1 MSEQD
6 KIHALRQELHDHNY
20 RYYILDNPI
29 ITDFEFDQKLKELQ
43 ALENAHP
50 EVFDPNS
57 PTQRVG
63 GGLTK
68 NFETAA
74 HQFPMY
80 SLDNSYSLEE
90 LKLWIDRIKKRL
102 NEDSLELFAP
112 ELNFNCELKYDGAS
126 ISLKY
131 KAGRLIRALTRG
143 DGIQGD
149 DVTQNIKKIK
159 TVPLVLQG
167 DYPEEFEIRGEIV
180 LPKDA
185 FEALNKKRQEAGES
199 LFMNPRNTASGTLKL
214 QDSSIVASRGLQCI
228 VYAMVSEQAV
238 YNSQYEML
246 NKAKKMG
253 FYVADTAQLCHSVED
268 VASFINHWDTQR
280 STLPF
285 EIDGVVVK
293 VDRIELQERLGF
305 TAKAPR
311 WAMAF
316 KFKAEQV
323 LTTLSSVSYQVGRTG
338 AITPVANLEPV
349 LVAGT
354 TVKRASLHNA
364 DQIEKLDLHL
374 GDTVFLEK
382 GGEIIPKVTGV
393 DRTKRRSD
401 SSPIQ
406 FPECCPECHTPLV
419 RKVGEA
425 QHYCPNEESCPP
437 QITGRIQ
444 HFCSRKAMDIEGIG
458 EETVVLLVQ
467 EGLIKDVAD
476 LYVLS
481 ADQLT
486 GIPRLGDV
494 SIQNLLEGIEKS
506 KSQSFQKVLFG
517 LGIRYVGETVAKKLV
532 KAFGAIERMQ
542 EATIEELEAIDDV
555 GQRIAES
562 VYNYLSTEENK
573 RLIHRLRSAG
583 LHLESTNNKEEQ
595 SSGILEGKKVVVSG
609 VFERFSRNEIKDLI
623 EQHGGENSSSI
634 SAKTDY
640 IIAGAQMGPSK
651 KTKAEQLGV
660 PLLSENEFAE
670 MLGI

>member
-1 MSEQD
+1 MSEHD
-6 KIHALRQELHDHNY
+6 KIRALRKELHDHNY
-20 RYYILDNPI
+20 KYYILDNPI

-68 NFETAA
+68 SFETVA

-80 SLDNSYSLEE
+80 SLDNSYSFEE
-90 LKLWIDRIKKRL
+90 LKMWIERIKKRL
-102 NEDSLELFAP
+102 NEDALELFAP

-131 KAGRLIRALTRG
+131 KGGRLIRALTRG

-167 DYPEEFEIRGEIV
+167 EYPDEFEIRGEIV

-185 FEALNKKRQEAGES
+185 FEALNRKRQEAGEP

-214 QDSSIVASRGLQCI
+214 QDSSTVAARGLQCI
-228 VYAMVSEQAV
+228 VYAMVSEQMV
-238 YNSQYEML
+238 YTSQYEML
-246 NKAKKMG
+246 SRAKKMG
-253 FYVADTAQLCHSVED
+253 FYVADTAQLCRSVED
-268 VASFINHWDTQR
+268 VESYINYWDTHR
-280 STLPF
+280 SSLPF

-293 VDRIELQERLGF
+293 VDAIELQEQLGF

-311 WAMAF
+311 WAMAY

-323 LTTLSSVSYQVGRTG
+323 LTILESVSYQVGRTG
-338 AITPVANLEPV
+338 AITPVANLQPV

-354 TVKRASLHNA
+354 TVKRASLYNA

-393 DRTKRRSD
+393 ERSKRKSD
-401 SSPIQ
+401 SKPIE
-406 FPECCPECHTPLV
+406 FPNCCPECQTPLV
-419 RKVGEA
+419 RKEGEA

-444 HFCSRKAMDIEGIG
+444 HFCSRKAMDVEGIG

-476 LYVLS
+476 LYTLA
-481 ADQLT
+481 ADQLA
-486 GIPRLGDV
+486 GIPRLGDL

-506 KSQSFQKVLFG
+506 KTQPFQKVLFG

-532 KAFGAIERMQ
+532 KAFETIERIQ

-562 VYNYLSTEENK
+562 VFSYLRVEDNK
-573 RLIHRLRSAG
+573 HLIHRLKLAG
-583 LHLESTNNKEEQ
+583 LHFESTSNNNEQ
-595 SSGILEGKKVVVSG
+595 DGALAGKKIVVSG

-634 SAKTDY
+634 SSKTDY
-640 IIAGAQMGPSK
+640 IIAGDQMGPSK
-651 KTKAEQLGV
+651 KSKAEQLGI
-660 PLLSENEFAE
+660 PLLSENEFIE

>member
-1 MSEQD
+1 MSEHD
-6 KIHALRQELHDHNY
+6 KIRALRKELHDHNY
-20 RYYILDNPI
+20 KYYILDNPI

-68 NFETAA
+68 SFETVA

-80 SLDNSYSLEE
+80 SLDNSYSFEE
-90 LKLWIDRIKKRL
+90 LKMWIERIKKRL
-102 NEDSLELFAP
+102 NEDALELFAP

-131 KAGRLIRALTRG
+131 KGGRLIRALTRG

-167 DYPEEFEIRGEIV
+167 EYPDEFEIRGEIV

-185 FEALNKKRQEAGES
+185 FEALNRKRQEAGEP

-214 QDSSIVASRGLQCI
+214 QDSSTVAARGLQCI
-228 VYAMVSEQAV
+228 VYAMVSEQMV
-238 YNSQYEML
+238 YTSQYEML
-246 NKAKKMG
+246 SRAKKMG
-253 FYVADTAQLCHSVED
+253 FYVADTAQLCRSVEE
-268 VASFINHWDTQR
+268 VESYINYWDTHR
-280 STLPF
+280 SSLPF

-293 VDRIELQERLGF
+293 VDAIELQEQLGF

-311 WAMAF
+311 WAMAY

-323 LTTLSSVSYQVGRTG
+323 LTILESVSYQVGRTG
-338 AITPVANLEPV
+338 AITPVANLQPV

-393 DRTKRRSD
+393 ERSKRKSD
-401 SSPIQ
+401 SKPIE
-406 FPECCPECHTPLV
+406 FPNYCPECQTPLV
-419 RKVGEA
+419 RKEGEA

-444 HFCSRKAMDIEGIG
+444 HFCSRKAMDVEGIG

-476 LYVLS
+476 LYTLA
-481 ADQLT
+481 ADQLA
-486 GIPRLGDV
+486 GIPRLGDL

-506 KSQSFQKVLFG
+506 KTQPFQKVLFG

-532 KAFGAIERMQ
+532 KAFETIERLQ
-542 EATIEELEAIDDV
+542 EATMEELEAIDDV

-562 VYNYLSTEENK
+562 VFSYLRVEDNK
-573 RLIHRLRSAG
+573 HLIHRLKLAG
-583 LHLESTNNKEEQ
+583 LHFESTSNNNEQ
-595 SSGILEGKKVVVSG
+595 DGALAGKKIVVSG

-634 SAKTDY
+634 SSKTDY
-640 IIAGAQMGPSK
+640 IIAGDQMGPSK
-651 KTKAEQLGV
+651 KSKAEQLGI
-660 PLLSENEFAE
+660 PLLSENEFIE

>member
-1 MSEQD
+1 MSEHD
-6 KIHALRQELHDHNY
+6 KIRALRKELHDHNY
-20 RYYILDNPI
+20 KYYILDNPI

-68 NFETAA
+68 SFETVA

-80 SLDNSYSLEE
+80 SLDNSYSFEE
-90 LKLWIDRIKKRL
+90 LKMWIERIKKRL
-102 NEDSLELFAP
+102 NEDALELFAP

-131 KAGRLIRALTRG
+131 KGGRLIRALTRG

-167 DYPEEFEIRGEIV
+167 EYPDEFEIRGEIV

-185 FEALNKKRQEAGES
+185 FEALNRKRQEAGEP

-214 QDSSIVASRGLQCI
+214 QDSSAVAARGLQCI
-228 VYAMVSEQAV
+228 VYAMVSEQMV
-238 YNSQYEML
+238 YTSQYEML
-246 NKAKKMG
+246 SRAKKMG
-253 FYVADTAQLCHSVED
+253 FYVADTAQLCRSVEE
-268 VASFINHWDTQR
+268 VESYINYWDTHR
-280 STLPF
+280 SSLPF

-293 VDRIELQERLGF
+293 VDAIELQEQLGF

-311 WAMAF
+311 WAMAY

-323 LTTLSSVSYQVGRTG
+323 LTILESVSYQVGRTG
-338 AITPVANLEPV
+338 AITPVANLQPV

-393 DRTKRRSD
+393 ERSKRKSD
-401 SSPIQ
+401 SKPIE
-406 FPECCPECHTPLV
+406 FPNYCPECQTPLV
-419 RKVGEA
+419 RKEGEA

-444 HFCSRKAMDIEGIG
+444 HFCSRKAMDVEGIG

-476 LYVLS
+476 LYTLA
-481 ADQLT
+481 ADQLA
-486 GIPRLGDV
+486 GIPRLGDL

-506 KSQSFQKVLFG
+506 KTQPFQKVLFG

-532 KAFGAIERMQ
+532 KAFETIERLQ
-542 EATIEELEAIDDV
+542 EATMEELEAIDDV

-562 VYNYLSTEENK
+562 VFSYLRVEDNK
-573 RLIHRLRSAG
+573 HLIHRLKLAG
-583 LHLESTNNKEEQ
+583 LHFESTSNNNEQ
-595 SSGILEGKKVVVSG
+595 DGALAGKKIVVSG

-634 SAKTDY
+634 SSKTDY
-640 IIAGAQMGPSK
+640 IIAGDQMGPSK
-651 KTKAEQLGV
+651 KSKAEQLGI
-660 PLLSENEFAE
+660 PLLSENEFIE
-670 MLGI
+670 LLGI

>member
-1 MSEQD
+1 MSEHD
-6 KIHALRQELHDHNY
+6 KIRALRKELHDHNY
-20 RYYILDNPI
+20 KYYILDNPI

-68 NFETAA
+68 SFETVA

-80 SLDNSYSLEE
+80 SLDNSYSFEE
-90 LKLWIDRIKKRL
+90 LKMWIERIKKRL
-102 NEDSLELFAP
+102 NEDALELFAP

-131 KAGRLIRALTRG
+131 KGGRLIRALTRG

-167 DYPEEFEIRGEIV
+167 EYPDEFEIRGEIV

-185 FEALNKKRQEAGES
+185 FEALNRKRQEAGEP

-214 QDSSIVASRGLQCI
+214 QDSSTVAARGLQCI
-228 VYAMVSEQAV
+228 VYAMVSEQMV
-238 YNSQYEML
+238 YTSQYEML
-246 NKAKKMG
+246 SRAKKMG
-253 FYVADTAQLCHSVED
+253 FYVADTAQLCRSVED
-268 VASFINHWDTQR
+268 VESYINYWDTHR
-280 STLPF
+280 SSLPF

-293 VDRIELQERLGF
+293 VDAIELQEQLGF

-311 WAMAF
+311 WAMAY

-323 LTTLSSVSYQVGRTG
+323 LTILESVSYQVGRTG
-338 AITPVANLEPV
+338 AITPVANLQPV

-354 TVKRASLHNA
+354 TVKRASLYNA

-393 DRTKRRSD
+393 ERSKRKSD
-401 SSPIQ
+401 SKPIE
-406 FPECCPECHTPLV
+406 FPNCCPECQTPLV
-419 RKVGEA
+419 RKEGEA

-444 HFCSRKAMDIEGIG
+444 HFCSRKAMDVEGIG

-476 LYVLS
+476 LYTLA
-481 ADQLT
+481 ADQLA
-486 GIPRLGDV
+486 GIPRLGDL

-506 KSQSFQKVLFG
+506 KTQPFQKVLFG

-532 KAFGAIERMQ
+532 KAFETIERIQ
-542 EATIEELEAIDDV
+542 EATMEELEAIDDV

-562 VYNYLSTEENK
+562 VFSYLRVEDNK
-573 RLIHRLRSAG
+573 HLIHRLKLAG
-583 LHLESTNNKEEQ
+583 LHFESTSNNNEQ
-595 SSGILEGKKVVVSG
+595 DGALAGKKIVVSG

-634 SAKTDY
+634 SSKTDY
-640 IIAGAQMGPSK
+640 IIAGDQMGPSK
-651 KTKAEQLGV
+651 KSKAEQLGI
-660 PLLSENEFAE
+660 PLLSENEFIE

>member
-1 MSEQD
+1 MSEHD
-6 KIHALRQELHDHNY
+6 KIRALRKELHDHNY
-20 RYYILDNPI
+20 KYYILDNPI

-68 NFETAA
+68 SFETVA

-80 SLDNSYSLEE
+80 SLDNSYSFEE
-90 LKLWIDRIKKRL
+90 LKMWIERIKKRL
-102 NEDSLELFAP
+102 NEDALELFAP

-131 KAGRLIRALTRG
+131 KGGRLIRALTRG

-167 DYPEEFEIRGEIV
+167 EYPDEFEIRGEIV

-185 FEALNKKRQEAGES
+185 FEALNRKRQEAGEP

-214 QDSSIVASRGLQCI
+214 QDSSTVAARGLQCI
-228 VYAMVSEQAV
+228 VYAMVSEQMV
-238 YNSQYEML
+238 YTSQYEML
-246 NKAKKMG
+246 SRAKKMG
-253 FYVADTAQLCHSVED
+253 FYVADTAQLCRSVEE
-268 VASFINHWDTQR
+268 VESYINYWDTHR
-280 STLPF
+280 SSLPF

-293 VDRIELQERLGF
+293 VDAIELQEQLGF

-311 WAMAF
+311 WAMAY

-323 LTTLSSVSYQVGRTG
+323 LTILESVSYQVGRTG
-338 AITPVANLEPV
+338 AITPVANLQPV

-393 DRTKRRSD
+393 ERSKRKSD
-401 SSPIQ
+401 SKPIE
-406 FPECCPECHTPLV
+406 FPNYCPECQTPLV
-419 RKVGEA
+419 RKEGEA

-444 HFCSRKAMDIEGIG
+444 HFCSRKAMDVEGIG

-476 LYVLS
+476 LYTLA
-481 ADQLT
+481 ADQLA
-486 GIPRLGDV
+486 GIPRLGDL

-506 KSQSFQKVLFG
+506 KTQPFQKVLFG

-532 KAFGAIERMQ
+532 KAFETIERLQ
-542 EATIEELEAIDDV
+542 EATMEELEAIDDV

-562 VYNYLSTEENK
+562 VFSYLRVEDNK
-573 RLIHRLRSAG
+573 HLIHRLKLAG
-583 LHLESTNNKEEQ
+583 LHFESTSNNNEQ
-595 SSGILEGKKVVVSG
+595 DGTLAGKKIVVSG

-634 SAKTDY
+634 SSKTDY
-640 IIAGAQMGPSK
+640 IIAGDQMGPSK
-651 KTKAEQLGV
+651 KSKAEQLGI
-660 PLLSENEFAE
+660 PLLSENEFIE

>member
-1 MSEQD
+1 MSEHD

-29 ITDFEFDQKLKELQ
+29 ITDFEFDQKLKKLQ

-50 EVFDPNS
+50 ELFDPNS

-68 NFETAA
+68 NFETVA

-80 SLDNSYSLEE
+80 SLDNSYSFEE
-90 LKLWIDRIKKRL
+90 LKMWIERIKKRL
-102 NEDSLELFAP
+102 NEDALELFAP

-143 DGIQGD
+143 DGVQGD

-167 DYPEEFEIRGEIV
+167 EYPDEFEIRGEII

-185 FEALNKKRQEAGES
+185 FDALNRKRQEAGEP

-214 QDSSIVASRGLQCI
+214 QDSSIVAERGLQCI
-228 VYAMVSEQAV
+228 VYAMVSEQTV
-238 YNSQYEML
+238 YTSQYEML
-246 NKAKKMG
+246 SRAKKMG
-253 FYVADTAQLCHSVED
+253 FYVADTAQLCRSVEELE
-268 VASFINHWDTQR
+268 SYINYWDTHR
-280 STLPF
+280 SNLPF

-293 VDRIELQERLGF
+293 VDTIQLQEQLGF

-311 WAMAF
+311 WAMAY

-323 LTTLSSVSYQVGRTG
+323 LTKLLSVSYQVGRTG
-338 AITPVANLEPV
+338 AITPVANLQPV

-382 GGEIIPKVTGV
+382 GGEIIPKVTGI
-393 DRTKRRSD
+393 DRSKRKSD
-401 SSPIQ
+401 SKPIE
-406 FPECCPECHTPLV
+406 FPNFCPECQTPLV
-419 RKVGEA
+419 RKEGEA

-444 HFCSRKAMDIEGIG
+444 HFCSRKAMDVEGIG

-467 EGLIKDVAD
+467 EGLIKNVAD
-476 LYVLS
+476 LYALS

-486 GIPRLGDV
+486 GIPRLGDL

-506 KSQSFQKVLFG
+506 KSQPFQKVLFG

-532 KAFGAIERMQ
+532 KAFETIECIQ

-562 VYNYLSTEENK
+562 VFSYLRVEDNK
-573 RLIHRLRSAG
+573 HLIHRLRLAG
-583 LHLESTNNKEEQ
+583 LHFESTSNNSEQ
-595 SSGILEGKKVVVSG
+595 DGTLAGKKIVVSG
-609 VFERFSRNEIKDLI
+609 VFERFGRNEIKDLI

-634 SAKTDY
+634 SSKTDY
-640 IIAGAQMGPSK
+640 IIAGDQMGPSK
-651 KTKAEQLGV
+651 KAKAEQLGI
-660 PLLSENEFAE
+660 PLLSENEFIE

>member
-1 MSEQD
+1 MSEHD
-6 KIHALRQELHDHNY
+6 KIRALRKELHDHNY
-20 RYYILDNPI
+20 KYYILDNPI

-68 NFETAA
+68 SFETVA

-80 SLDNSYSLEE
+80 SLDNSYSFEE
-90 LKLWIDRIKKRL
+90 LKMWIERIKKRL
-102 NEDSLELFAP
+102 NEDALELFAP

-131 KAGRLIRALTRG
+131 KGGRLIRALTRG

-167 DYPEEFEIRGEIV
+167 EYPDEFEIRGEIV

-185 FEALNKKRQEAGES
+185 FEALNRKRQEAGEP

-214 QDSSIVASRGLQCI
+214 QDSSTVAARGLQCI
-228 VYAMVSEQAV
+228 VYAMVSEQMV
-238 YNSQYEML
+238 YTSQYEML
-246 NKAKKMG
+246 SRAKKMG
-253 FYVADTAQLCHSVED
+253 FYVADTAQLCRSVEE
-268 VASFINHWDTQR
+268 VESYINYWDTHR
-280 STLPF
+280 SSLPF

-293 VDRIELQERLGF
+293 VDAIELQEQLGF

-311 WAMAF
+311 WAMAY

-323 LTTLSSVSYQVGRTG
+323 LTILESVSYQVGRTG
-338 AITPVANLEPV
+338 AITPVANLQPV

-393 DRTKRRSD
+393 ERSKRKSD
-401 SSPIQ
+401 SKPIE
-406 FPECCPECHTPLV
+406 FPNCCPECQTPLV
-419 RKVGEA
+419 RKEGEA

-444 HFCSRKAMDIEGIG
+444 HFCSRKAMDVEGIG

-476 LYVLS
+476 LYTLA
-481 ADQLT
+481 ADQLA
-486 GIPRLGDV
+486 GIPRLGDL

-506 KSQSFQKVLFG
+506 KTQPFQKVLFG

-532 KAFGAIERMQ
+532 KAFETIERLQ
-542 EATIEELEAIDDV
+542 EATMEELEAIDDV

-562 VYNYLSTEENK
+562 VFSYLRVEDNK
-573 RLIHRLRSAG
+573 HLIHRLKLAG
-583 LHLESTNNKEEQ
+583 LHFESTSNNNEQ
-595 SSGILEGKKVVVSG
+595 DGALAGKKIVVSG

-634 SAKTDY
+634 SSKTDY
-640 IIAGAQMGPSK
+640 IIAGDQMGPSK
-651 KTKAEQLGV
+651 KSKAEQLGI
-660 PLLSENEFAE
+660 PLLSENEFIE

>member
-1 MSEQD
+1 MSEHD
-6 KIHALRQELHDHNY
+6 KIRALRKELHDHNY
-20 RYYILDNPI
+20 KYYILDNPI

-68 NFETAA
+68 SFETVA

-80 SLDNSYSLEE
+80 SLDNSYSFEE
-90 LKLWIDRIKKRL
+90 LKMWIERIKKRL
-102 NEDSLELFAP
+102 NEDALELFAP

-131 KAGRLIRALTRG
+131 KGGRLIRALTRG

-167 DYPEEFEIRGEIV
+167 EYPDEFEIRGEIV

-185 FEALNKKRQEAGES
+185 FEALNRKRQEAGEP

-214 QDSSIVASRGLQCI
+214 QDSSTVAARGLQCI
-228 VYAMVSEQAV
+228 VYAMVSEQMV
-238 YNSQYEML
+238 YTSQYEML
-246 NKAKKMG
+246 SRAKKMG
-253 FYVADTAQLCHSVED
+253 FYVANTAQLCRSVEE
-268 VASFINHWDTQR
+268 VESYINYWDTHR
-280 STLPF
+280 SSLPF

-293 VDRIELQERLGF
+293 VDAIELQEQLGF

-311 WAMAF
+311 WAMAY

-323 LTTLSSVSYQVGRTG
+323 LTILESVSYQVGRTG
-338 AITPVANLEPV
+338 AITPVANLQPV

-393 DRTKRRSD
+393 ERSKRKSD
-401 SSPIQ
+401 SKPIE
-406 FPECCPECHTPLV
+406 FPNYCPECQTPLV
-419 RKVGEA
+419 RKEGEA

-444 HFCSRKAMDIEGIG
+444 HFCSRKAMDVEGIG

-476 LYVLS
+476 LYTLA
-481 ADQLT
+481 ADQLA
-486 GIPRLGDV
+486 GIPRLGDL

-506 KSQSFQKVLFG
+506 KTQPFQKVLFG

-532 KAFGAIERMQ
+532 KAFETIERLQ
-542 EATIEELEAIDDV
+542 EATMEELEAIDDV

-562 VYNYLSTEENK
+562 VFSYLRVEDNK
-573 RLIHRLRSAG
+573 HLIHRLKLAG
-583 LHLESTNNKEEQ
+583 LHFESTSNNNEQ
-595 SSGILEGKKVVVSG
+595 DGALAGKKIVVSG

-634 SAKTDY
+634 SSKTDY
-640 IIAGAQMGPSK
+640 IIAGDQMGPSK
-651 KTKAEQLGV
+651 KSKAEQLGI
-660 PLLSENEFAE
+660 PLLSENEFIE

>member
-1 MSEQD
+1 MSEHD
-6 KIHALRQELHDHNY
+6 KIRALRKELHDHNY
-20 RYYILDNPI
+20 KYYILDNPI

-68 NFETAA
+68 SFETVA

-80 SLDNSYSLEE
+80 SLDNSYSFEE
-90 LKLWIDRIKKRL
+90 LKMWIERIKKRL
-102 NEDSLELFAP
+102 NEDALELFAP

-131 KAGRLIRALTRG
+131 KGGRLIRALTRG

-167 DYPEEFEIRGEIV
+167 EYPDEFEIRGEIV

-185 FEALNKKRQEAGES
+185 FEALNRKRQEAGEP

-214 QDSSIVASRGLQCI
+214 QDSSTVAARGLQCI
-228 VYAMVSEQAV
+228 VYAMVSEQMV
-238 YNSQYEML
+238 YTSQYEML
-246 NKAKKMG
+246 SRAKKMG
-253 FYVADTAQLCHSVED
+253 FYVADTAQLCRSVEE
-268 VASFINHWDTQR
+268 VESYINYWDTHR
-280 STLPF
+280 SSLPF

-293 VDRIELQERLGF
+293 VDAIELQEQLGF

-311 WAMAF
+311 WAMAY

-323 LTTLSSVSYQVGRTG
+323 LTILESVSYQVGRTG
-338 AITPVANLEPV
+338 AITPVANLQPV

-393 DRTKRRSD
+393 ERSKRKSD
-401 SSPIQ
+401 SKPIE
-406 FPECCPECHTPLV
+406 FPNYCPECQTPLV
-419 RKVGEA
+419 RKEGEA

-444 HFCSRKAMDIEGIG
+444 HFCSRKAMDVEGIG

-476 LYVLS
+476 LYTLA
-481 ADQLT
+481 ADQLA
-486 GIPRLGDV
+486 GIPRLGDL

-506 KSQSFQKVLFG
+506 KTQPFQKVLFG

-532 KAFGAIERMQ
+532 KAFETIERLQ
-542 EATIEELEAIDDV
+542 EATMEELEAIDDV

-562 VYNYLSTEENK
+562 VFSYLRVEDNK
-573 RLIHRLRSAG
+573 HLIHRLKLAG
-583 LHLESTNNKEEQ
+583 LHFESTSNNNEQ
-595 SSGILEGKKVVVSG
+595 DGALAGKKIVVSG

-634 SAKTDY
+634 SSKTDY
-640 IIAGAQMGPSK
+640 IIAGDQMGPSK
-651 KTKAEQLGV
+651 KSKAEQLGI
-660 PLLSENEFAE
+660 PLLSENEFIE
-670 MLGI
+670 LLGI

>member
-1 MSEQD
+1 MSEHD
-6 KIHALRQELHDHNY
+6 KIRALRKELHDHNY
-20 RYYILDNPI
+20 KYYILDNPI

-68 NFETAA
+68 SFETVA

-80 SLDNSYSLEE
+80 SLDNSYSFEE
-90 LKLWIDRIKKRL
+90 LKMWIERIKKRL
-102 NEDSLELFAP
+102 NEDALELFAP
-112 ELNFNCELKYDGAS
+112 QLNFNCELKYDGAS

-131 KAGRLIRALTRG
+131 KGGRLIRALTRG

-167 DYPEEFEIRGEIV
+167 EYPDEFEIRGEIV

-185 FEALNKKRQEAGES
+185 FEALNRKRQEAGEP

-214 QDSSIVASRGLQCI
+214 QDSSTVAARGLQCI
-228 VYAMVSEQAV
+228 VYAMVSEQMV
-238 YNSQYEML
+238 YTSQYEML
-246 NKAKKMG
+246 SRAKKMG
-253 FYVADTAQLCHSVED
+253 FYVADTAQLCRSVED
-268 VASFINHWDTQR
+268 VESYINYWDTHR
-280 STLPF
+280 SSLPF

-293 VDRIELQERLGF
+293 VDAIELQEQLGF

-311 WAMAF
+311 WAMAY

-323 LTTLSSVSYQVGRTG
+323 LTILESVSYQVGRTG
-338 AITPVANLEPV
+338 AITPVANLQPV

-354 TVKRASLHNA
+354 TVKRASLYNA

-393 DRTKRRSD
+393 ERSKRKSD
-401 SSPIQ
+401 SKPIE
-406 FPECCPECHTPLV
+406 FPNCCPECQTPLV
-419 RKVGEA
+419 RKEGEA

-444 HFCSRKAMDIEGIG
+444 HFCSRKAMDVEGIG

-476 LYVLS
+476 LYTLA
-481 ADQLT
+481 ADQLA
-486 GIPRLGDV
+486 GIPRLGDL

-506 KSQSFQKVLFG
+506 KTQPFQKVLFG

-532 KAFGAIERMQ
+532 KAFETIERIQ
-542 EATIEELEAIDDV
+542 EATMEELEAIDDV

-562 VYNYLSTEENK
+562 VFSYLRVEDNK
-573 RLIHRLRSAG
+573 HLIHRLKLAG
-583 LHLESTNNKEEQ
+583 LHFESTSNNNEQ
-595 SSGILEGKKVVVSG
+595 DGALAGKKIVVSG

-634 SAKTDY
+634 SSKTDY
-640 IIAGAQMGPSK
+640 IIAGDQMGPSK
-651 KTKAEQLGV
+651 KSKAEQLGI
-660 PLLSENEFAE
+660 PLLSENEFIE
-670 MLGI
+670 LLGI

>member
-1 MSEQD
+1 MSEHD
-6 KIHALRQELHDHNY
+6 KIRALRKELHDHNY
-20 RYYILDNPI
+20 KYYILDNPI

-68 NFETAA
+68 SFETVA

-80 SLDNSYSLEE
+80 SLDNSYSFEE
-90 LKLWIDRIKKRL
+90 LKMWIERIKKRL
-102 NEDSLELFAP
+102 NEDALELFAP

-131 KAGRLIRALTRG
+131 KGGRLIRALTRG

-167 DYPEEFEIRGEIV
+167 EYPDEFEIRGEIV

-185 FEALNKKRQEAGES
+185 FEALNRKRQEAGEP

-214 QDSSIVASRGLQCI
+214 QDSSTVAARGLQCI
-228 VYAMVSEQAV
+228 VYAMVSEQMV
-238 YNSQYEML
+238 YTSQYEML
-246 NKAKKMG
+246 SRAKKMG
-253 FYVADTAQLCHSVED
+253 FYVADTAQLCRSVEE
-268 VASFINHWDTQR
+268 VESYINYWDTHR
-280 STLPF
+280 SSLPF

-293 VDRIELQERLGF
+293 VDAIELQEQLGF

-311 WAMAF
+311 WAMAY

-323 LTTLSSVSYQVGRTG
+323 LTILESVSYQVGRTG
-338 AITPVANLEPV
+338 AITPVANLQPV

-393 DRTKRRSD
+393 ERSKRKSD
-401 SSPIQ
+401 SKPIE
-406 FPECCPECHTPLV
+406 FPNYCPECQTPLV
-419 RKVGEA
+419 RKEGEA

-444 HFCSRKAMDIEGIG
+444 HFCSRKAMDVEGIG

-476 LYVLS
+476 LYTLA
-481 ADQLT
+481 ADQLA
-486 GIPRLGDV
+486 GIPRLGDL

-506 KSQSFQKVLFG
+506 KTQPFQKVLFG

-532 KAFGAIERMQ
+532 KAFETIERIQ
-542 EATIEELEAIDDV
+542 EATMEELEAIDDV

-562 VYNYLSTEENK
+562 VFSYLRVEDNK
-573 RLIHRLRSAG
+573 HLIHRLKLAG
-583 LHLESTNNKEEQ
+583 LHFESTSNNNEQ
-595 SSGILEGKKVVVSG
+595 DGALAGKKIVVSG

-634 SAKTDY
+634 SSKTDY
-640 IIAGAQMGPSK
+640 IIAGDQMGPSK
-651 KTKAEQLGV
+651 KSKAEQLGI
-660 PLLSENEFAE
+660 PLLSENEFIE
-670 MLGI
+670 LLGI

>member
-1 MSEQD
+1 MSEHD
-6 KIHALRQELHDHNY
+6 KIRALRKELHDHNY
-20 RYYILDNPI
+20 KYYILDNPI

-68 NFETAA
+68 SFETVA

-80 SLDNSYSLEE
+80 SLDNSYSFEE
-90 LKLWIDRIKKRL
+90 LKMWIERIKKRL
-102 NEDSLELFAP
+102 NEDALELFAP

-131 KAGRLIRALTRG
+131 KGGRLIRALTRG

-167 DYPEEFEIRGEIV
+167 EYPDEFEIRGEIV

-185 FEALNKKRQEAGES
+185 FEALNRKRQEAGEP

-214 QDSSIVASRGLQCI
+214 QDSSTVAARGLQCI
-228 VYAMVSEQAV
+228 VYAMVSEQMV
-238 YNSQYEML
+238 YTSQYEML
-246 NKAKKMG
+246 SRAKKMG
-253 FYVADTAQLCHSVED
+253 FYVADTAQLCRSVEE
-268 VASFINHWDTQR
+268 VESYINYWDTHR
-280 STLPF
+280 SSLPF

-293 VDRIELQERLGF
+293 VDAIELQEQLGF

-311 WAMAF
+311 WAMAY

-323 LTTLSSVSYQVGRTG
+323 LTILESVSYQVGRTG
-338 AITPVANLEPV
+338 AITPVANLQPV

-393 DRTKRRSD
+393 ERSKRKSG
-401 SSPIQ
+401 SKPIE
-406 FPECCPECHTPLV
+406 FPKYCPECQTPLV
-419 RKVGEA
+419 RKEGEA

-444 HFCSRKAMDIEGIG
+444 HFCSRKAMDVEGIG

-476 LYVLS
+476 LYTLA
-481 ADQLT
+481 ADQLA
-486 GIPRLGDV
+486 GIPRLGDL

-506 KSQSFQKVLFG
+506 KTQPFQKVLFG

-532 KAFGAIERMQ
+532 KAFETIERIQ
-542 EATIEELEAIDDV
+542 EATMEELEAIDDV

-562 VYNYLSTEENK
+562 VFSYLRVEDNK
-573 RLIHRLRSAG
+573 HLIHRLKLAG
-583 LHLESTNNKEEQ
+583 LHFESTSNNNEQ
-595 SSGILEGKKVVVSG
+595 DGALAGKKIVVSG

-634 SAKTDY
+634 SSKTDY
-640 IIAGAQMGPSK
+640 IIAGDQMGPSK
-651 KTKAEQLGV
+651 KSKAEQLGI
-660 PLLSENEFAE
+660 PLLSENEFIE

>member
-1 MSEQD
+1 MSEHD
-6 KIHALRQELHDHNY
+6 KIRALRKELHDHNY
-20 RYYILDNPI
+20 KYYILDNPI

-68 NFETAA
+68 SFETVA

-80 SLDNSYSLEE
+80 SLDNSYSFEE
-90 LKLWIDRIKKRL
+90 LKMWIERIKKRL
-102 NEDSLELFAP
+102 NEDALELFAP

-131 KAGRLIRALTRG
+131 KGGRLIRALTRG

-167 DYPEEFEIRGEIV
+167 EYPDEFEIRGEIV

-185 FEALNKKRQEAGES
+185 FEALNRKRQEAGEP

-214 QDSSIVASRGLQCI
+214 QDSSTVAARGLQCI
-228 VYAMVSEQAV
+228 VYAMVSEQMV
-238 YNSQYEML
+238 YTSQYEML
-246 NKAKKMG
+246 SRAKKMG
-253 FYVADTAQLCHSVED
+253 FYVADTAQLCGSVEE
-268 VASFINHWDTQR
+268 VESYINYWDTHR
-280 STLPF
+280 SSLPF

-293 VDRIELQERLGF
+293 VDAIELQEQLGF

-311 WAMAF
+311 WAMAY

-323 LTTLSSVSYQVGRTG
+323 LTILESVSYQVGRTG
-338 AITPVANLEPV
+338 AITPVANLQPV

-364 DQIEKLDLHL
+364 DQIEKLDLYL

-393 DRTKRRSD
+393 ERSKRKSD
-401 SSPIQ
+401 SKPIE
-406 FPECCPECHTPLV
+406 FPNYCPECQTPLV
-419 RKVGEA
+419 RKEGEA

-444 HFCSRKAMDIEGIG
+444 HFCSRKAMDVEGIG

-476 LYVLS
+476 LYTLA
-481 ADQLT
+481 ADQLA
-486 GIPRLGDV
+486 GIPRLGDL

-506 KSQSFQKVLFG
+506 KTQPFQKVLFG

-532 KAFGAIERMQ
+532 KAFETIERLQ
-542 EATIEELEAIDDV
+542 EATMEELEAIDDV

-562 VYNYLSTEENK
+562 VFSYLRVEDNK
-573 RLIHRLRSAG
+573 HLIHRLKLAG
-583 LHLESTNNKEEQ
+583 LHFESTSNNNEQ
-595 SSGILEGKKVVVSG
+595 DGALAGKKIVVSG

-634 SAKTDY
+634 SSKTDY
-640 IIAGAQMGPSK
+640 IIAGDQMGPSK
-651 KTKAEQLGV
+651 KSKAEQLGI
-660 PLLSENEFAE
+660 PLLSENEFIE
-670 MLGI
+670 LLGI

>member
-1 MSEQD
+1 MSEHD
-6 KIHALRQELHDHNY
+6 KIRALRKELHDHNY
-20 RYYILDNPI
+20 KYYILDNPI

-68 NFETAA
+68 SFETVA

-80 SLDNSYSLEE
+80 SLDNSYSFEE
-90 LKLWIDRIKKRL
+90 LKMWIERIKKRL
-102 NEDSLELFAP
+102 NEDALELFAP

-131 KAGRLIRALTRG
+131 KGGRLIRALTRG

-167 DYPEEFEIRGEIV
+167 EYPDEFEIRGEIV

-185 FEALNKKRQEAGES
+185 FEALNRKRQEAGEP

-214 QDSSIVASRGLQCI
+214 QDSSTVAARGLQCI
-228 VYAMVSEQAV
+228 VYAMVSEQMV
-238 YNSQYEML
+238 YTSQYEML
-246 NKAKKMG
+246 SRAKKMG
-253 FYVADTAQLCHSVED
+253 FYVADTAQLCRSVEE
-268 VASFINHWDTQR
+268 VESYINYWDTHR
-280 STLPF
+280 SSLPF

-293 VDRIELQERLGF
+293 VDAIELQEQLGF

-311 WAMAF
+311 WAMAY

-323 LTTLSSVSYQVGRTG
+323 LTILESVSYQVGRTG
-338 AITPVANLEPV
+338 AITPVANLQPV

-393 DRTKRRSD
+393 ERSKRKSD
-401 SSPIQ
+401 SKPIE
-406 FPECCPECHTPLV
+406 FPNYCPECQTPLV
-419 RKVGEA
+419 RKEGEA

-444 HFCSRKAMDIEGIG
+444 HFCSRKAMDVEGIG

-476 LYVLS
+476 LYTLA
-481 ADQLT
+481 ADQLA
-486 GIPRLGDV
+486 GIPRLGDL

-506 KSQSFQKVLFG
+506 KTQPFQKVLFG

-532 KAFGAIERMQ
+532 KAFETIERIQ
-542 EATIEELEAIDDV
+542 EATMEELEAIDDV

-562 VYNYLSTEENK
+562 VFSYLRVEDNK
-573 RLIHRLRSAG
+573 HLIHRLKLAG
-583 LHLESTNNKEEQ
+583 LHFESTSNNNEQ
-595 SSGILEGKKVVVSG
+595 DGALAGKKIVVSG

-634 SAKTDY
+634 SSKTDY
-640 IIAGAQMGPSK
+640 IIAGDQMGPSK
-651 KTKAEQLGV
+651 KSKAEQLGI
-660 PLLSENEFAE
+660 PLLSENEFIE

>member
-1 MSEQD
+1 MSEHD
-6 KIHALRQELHDHNY
+6 KIRALRKELHDHNY
-20 RYYILDNPI
+20 KYYILDNPI

-68 NFETAA
+68 SFETVA

-80 SLDNSYSLEE
+80 SLDNSYSFEE
-90 LKLWIDRIKKRL
+90 LKMWIERIKKRL
-102 NEDSLELFAP
+102 NEDALELFAP

-131 KAGRLIRALTRG
+131 KGGRLIRALTRG

-167 DYPEEFEIRGEIV
+167 EYPDEFEIRGEIV

-185 FEALNKKRQEAGES
+185 FEALNRKRQEAGEP

-214 QDSSIVASRGLQCI
+214 QDSSTVAARGLQCI
-228 VYAMVSEQAV
+228 VYAMVSEQMV
-238 YNSQYEML
+238 YTSQYEML
-246 NKAKKMG
+246 SRAKKMG
-253 FYVADTAQLCHSVED
+253 FYVADTAQLCRSVED
-268 VASFINHWDTQR
+268 VESYINYWDTHR
-280 STLPF
+280 SSLPF

-293 VDRIELQERLGF
+293 VDAIELQEQLGF

-311 WAMAF
+311 WAMAY

-323 LTTLSSVSYQVGRTG
+323 LTILESVSYQVGRTG
-338 AITPVANLEPV
+338 AITPVANLQPV

-393 DRTKRRSD
+393 ERSKRKSD
-401 SSPIQ
+401 SKPIE
-406 FPECCPECHTPLV
+406 FPNCCPECQTPLV
-419 RKVGEA
+419 RKEGEA

-444 HFCSRKAMDIEGIG
+444 HFCSRKAMDVEGIG

-476 LYVLS
+476 LYTLA
-481 ADQLT
+481 ADQLA
-486 GIPRLGDV
+486 GIPRLGEL

-506 KSQSFQKVLFG
+506 KTQPFQKVLFG

-532 KAFGAIERMQ
+532 KAFETIERIQ

-562 VYNYLSTEENK
+562 VFSYLRVEDNK
-573 RLIHRLRSAG
+573 HLIHRLKLAG
-583 LHLESTNNKEEQ
+583 LHFESTSNNNEQ
-595 SSGILEGKKVVVSG
+595 DGALAGKKIVVSG

-634 SAKTDY
+634 SSKTDY
-640 IIAGAQMGPSK
+640 IIAGDQMGPSK
-651 KTKAEQLGV
+651 KSKAEQLGI
-660 PLLSENEFAE
+660 PLLSENEFIE

>member
-1 MSEQD
+1 MSEHD
-6 KIHALRQELHDHNY
+6 KIRALRKELHDHNY
-20 RYYILDNPI
+20 KYYILDNPI

-68 NFETAA
+68 SFETVA

-80 SLDNSYSLEE
+80 SLDNSYSFEE
-90 LKLWIDRIKKRL
+90 LKMWIERIKKRL
-102 NEDSLELFAP
+102 NEDALELFAP

-131 KAGRLIRALTRG
+131 KGGRLIRALTRG

-167 DYPEEFEIRGEIV
+167 EYPDEFEIRGEIV

-185 FEALNKKRQEAGES
+185 FEALNRKRQEAGEP

-214 QDSSIVASRGLQCI
+214 QDSSAVAARGLQCI
-228 VYAMVSEQAV
+228 VYAMVSEQMV
-238 YNSQYEML
+238 YTSQYEML
-246 NKAKKMG
+246 SRAKKMG
-253 FYVADTAQLCHSVED
+253 FYVADTAQLCRSVEE
-268 VASFINHWDTQR
+268 VESYINYWDTHR
-280 STLPF
+280 SSLPF

-293 VDRIELQERLGF
+293 VDAIELQEQLGF

-311 WAMAF
+311 WAMAY

-323 LTTLSSVSYQVGRTG
+323 LTILESVSYQVGRTG
-338 AITPVANLEPV
+338 AITPVANLQPV

-393 DRTKRRSD
+393 ERSKRKSD
-401 SSPIQ
+401 SKPIE
-406 FPECCPECHTPLV
+406 FPNYCPECQTPLV
-419 RKVGEA
+419 RKEGEA

-444 HFCSRKAMDIEGIG
+444 HFCSRKAMDVEGIG

-476 LYVLS
+476 LYTLA
-481 ADQLT
+481 ADQLA
-486 GIPRLGDV
+486 GIPRLGDL

-506 KSQSFQKVLFG
+506 KTQPFQKVLFG

-532 KAFGAIERMQ
+532 KAFETIERLQ
-542 EATIEELEAIDDV
+542 EATMEELEAIDDV

-562 VYNYLSTEENK
+562 VFSYLRVEDNK
-573 RLIHRLRSAG
+573 HLIHRLKLAG
-583 LHLESTNNKEEQ
+583 LHFESTSNNNEQ
-595 SSGILEGKKVVVSG
+595 DGALAGKKIVVSG

-634 SAKTDY
+634 SSKTDY
-640 IIAGAQMGPSK
+640 IIAGDQMGPSK
-651 KTKAEQLGV
+651 KSKAEQLGI
-660 PLLSENEFAE
+660 PLLSENEFIE

>member
-1 MSEQD
+1 MSEHD
-6 KIHALRQELHDHNY
+6 KIRALRKELHDHNY
-20 RYYILDNPI
+20 KYYILDNPI
-29 ITDFEFDQKLKELQ
+29 ITDFEFDLKLKELQ

-68 NFETAA
+68 SFETVA

-80 SLDNSYSLEE
+80 SLDNSYSFEE
-90 LKLWIDRIKKRL
+90 LKMWIERIKKRL
-102 NEDSLELFAP
+102 NEDALELFAP

-131 KAGRLIRALTRG
+131 KGGRLIRALTRG

-167 DYPEEFEIRGEIV
+167 EYPDEFEIRGEIV

-185 FEALNKKRQEAGES
+185 FEALNRKRQEAGEP

-214 QDSSIVASRGLQCI
+214 QDSSAVAARGLQCI
-228 VYAMVSEQAV
+228 VYAMVSEQMV
-238 YNSQYEML
+238 YTSQYEML
-246 NKAKKMG
+246 SRAKKMG
-253 FYVADTAQLCHSVED
+253 FYVADTAQLCRSVEE
-268 VASFINHWDTQR
+268 VESYINYWDTHR
-280 STLPF
+280 SSLPF

-293 VDRIELQERLGF
+293 VDAIELQEQLGF

-311 WAMAF
+311 WAMAY

-323 LTTLSSVSYQVGRTG
+323 LTILESVSYQVGRTG
-338 AITPVANLEPV
+338 AITPVANLQPV

-393 DRTKRRSD
+393 ERSKRKSD
-401 SSPIQ
+401 SKPIE
-406 FPECCPECHTPLV
+406 FPNYCPECQTPLV
-419 RKVGEA
+419 RKEGEA

-444 HFCSRKAMDIEGIG
+444 HFCSRKAMDVEGIG

-476 LYVLS
+476 LYTLA
-481 ADQLT
+481 ADQLA
-486 GIPRLGDV
+486 GIPRLGDL

-506 KSQSFQKVLFG
+506 KTQPFQKVLFG

-532 KAFGAIERMQ
+532 KAFETIERLQ

-562 VYNYLSTEENK
+562 VFSYLRVEDNK
-573 RLIHRLRSAG
+573 HLIHRLKLAG
-583 LHLESTNNKEEQ
+583 LHFESTSNNNEQ
-595 SSGILEGKKVVVSG
+595 DGALAGKKIVVSG

-634 SAKTDY
+634 SSKTDY
-640 IIAGAQMGPSK
+640 IIAGDQMGPSK
-651 KTKAEQLGV
+651 KSKAEQLGI
-660 PLLSENEFAE
+660 PLLSENEFIE

>member
-1 MSEQD
+1 MSEHD
-6 KIHALRQELHDHNY
+6 KIRALRKELHDHNY
-20 RYYILDNPI
+20 KYYILDNPI

-68 NFETAA
+68 SFETVA

-80 SLDNSYSLEE
+80 SLDNSYSFEE
-90 LKLWIDRIKKRL
+90 LKMWIERIKKRL
-102 NEDSLELFAP
+102 NEDALELFAP
-112 ELNFNCELKYDGAS
+112 QLNFNCELKYDGAS

-131 KAGRLIRALTRG
+131 KGGRLIRALTRG

-167 DYPEEFEIRGEIV
+167 EYPDEFEIRGEIV

-185 FEALNKKRQEAGES
+185 FEALNRKRQEAGEP

-214 QDSSIVASRGLQCI
+214 QDSSTVAARGLQCI
-228 VYAMVSEQAV
+228 VYAMVSEQMV
-238 YNSQYEML
+238 YTSQYEML
-246 NKAKKMG
+246 SRAKKMG
-253 FYVADTAQLCHSVED
+253 FYVADTAQLCRSVED
-268 VASFINHWDTQR
+268 VESYINYWDTHR
-280 STLPF
+280 SSLPF

-293 VDRIELQERLGF
+293 VDAIELQEQLGF

-311 WAMAF
+311 WAMAY

-323 LTTLSSVSYQVGRTG
+323 LTILESVSYQVGRTG
-338 AITPVANLEPV
+338 AITPVANLQPV

-354 TVKRASLHNA
+354 TVKRASLYNA

-393 DRTKRRSD
+393 ERSKRKSD
-401 SSPIQ
+401 SKPIE
-406 FPECCPECHTPLV
+406 FPNCCPECQTPLV
-419 RKVGEA
+419 RKEGEA

-444 HFCSRKAMDIEGIG
+444 HFCSRKAMDVEGIG

-476 LYVLS
+476 LYTLA
-481 ADQLT
+481 ADQLA
-486 GIPRLGDV
+486 GIPRLGDL

-506 KSQSFQKVLFG
+506 KTQPFQKVLFG

-532 KAFGAIERMQ
+532 KAFETIERIQ
-542 EATIEELEAIDDV
+542 EATMEELEAIDDV

-562 VYNYLSTEENK
+562 VFSYLRVEDNK
-573 RLIHRLRSAG
+573 HLIHRLKLAG
-583 LHLESTNNKEEQ
+583 LHFESTSNNNEQ
-595 SSGILEGKKVVVSG
+595 DGALAGKKIVVSG

-634 SAKTDY
+634 SSKTDY
-640 IIAGAQMGPSK
+640 IIAGDQMGPSK
-651 KTKAEQLGV
+651 KSKAEQLGI
-660 PLLSENEFAE
+660 PLLSENEFIE

>member
-1 MSEQD
+1 MSEHD

-29 ITDFEFDQKLKELQ
+29 ITDFEFDLKLKELQ

-68 NFETAA
+68 SFETVA

-80 SLDNSYSLEE
+80 SLDNSYSFEE
-90 LKLWIDRIKKRL
+90 LKMWIERIKKRL
-102 NEDSLELFAP
+102 NEDALELFAP

-131 KAGRLIRALTRG
+131 KGGRLIRALTRG

-167 DYPEEFEIRGEIV
+167 EYPDEFEIRGEIV

-185 FEALNKKRQEAGES
+185 FEALNRKRQEAGEP

-214 QDSSIVASRGLQCI
+214 QDSSTVAARGLQCI
-228 VYAMVSEQAV
+228 VYAMVSEQMV
-238 YNSQYEML
+238 YTSQYEML
-246 NKAKKMG
+246 SRAKKMG
-253 FYVADTAQLCHSVED
+253 FYVADTAQLCRSVEE
-268 VASFINHWDTQR
+268 VESYINYWDTHR
-280 STLPF
+280 SSLPF

-293 VDRIELQERLGF
+293 VDAIELQEQLGF

-311 WAMAF
+311 WAMAY

-323 LTTLSSVSYQVGRTG
+323 LTILESVSYQVGRTG
-338 AITPVANLEPV
+338 AITPVANLQPV

-364 DQIEKLDLHL
+364 DQIEKLDLYL

-393 DRTKRRSD
+393 ERSKRKSD
-401 SSPIQ
+401 SKPIE
-406 FPECCPECHTPLV
+406 FPNYCPECQTPLV
-419 RKVGEA
+419 RKEGEA

-444 HFCSRKAMDIEGIG
+444 HFCSRKAMDVEGIG

-476 LYVLS
+476 LYTLA
-481 ADQLT
+481 ADQLA
-486 GIPRLGDV
+486 GIPRLGDL

-506 KSQSFQKVLFG
+506 KTQPFQKVLFG

-532 KAFGAIERMQ
+532 KAFETIERLQ
-542 EATIEELEAIDDV
+542 EATMEELEAIDDV

-562 VYNYLSTEENK
+562 VFSYLRVEDNK
-573 RLIHRLRSAG
+573 HLIHRLKLAG
-583 LHLESTNNKEEQ
+583 LHFESTSNNNEQ
-595 SSGILEGKKVVVSG
+595 DGALAGKKIVVSG

-634 SAKTDY
+634 SSKTDY
-640 IIAGAQMGPSK
+640 IIAGDQMGPSK
-651 KTKAEQLGV
+651 KSKAEQLGI
-660 PLLSENEFAE
+660 PLLSENEFIE

>member
-1 MSEQD
+1 MSEHD
-6 KIHALRQELHDHNY
+6 KIRALRQELHDHNY
-20 RYYILDNPI
+20 RYYILDNPT
-29 ITDFEFDQKLKELQ
+29 ITDFEFDKKLKELQ
-43 ALENAHP
+43 VLENAHP

-68 NFETAA
+68 NFETVA

-80 SLDNSYSLEE
+80 SLDNSYSFDE
-90 LKLWIDRIKKRL
+90 LKMWIERIKKRL
-102 NEDSLELFAP
+102 NEDALILFTP

-126 ISLKY
+126 ISIKY
-131 KAGRLIRALTRG
+131 KGGRLVSALTRG
-143 DGIQGD
+143 DGVQGD

-167 DYPEEFEIRGEIV
+167 EYPDEFEIRGEIV

-185 FEALNKKRQEAGES
+185 FEALNRKRQEAGEP
-199 LFMNPRNTASGTLKL
+199 LYMNPRNTASGTLKL
-214 QDSSIVASRGLQCI
+214 QDSSIVAARGLQCI
-228 VYAMVSEQAV
+228 VYAMVSEQTV
-238 YNSQYEML
+238 YTSQYEML
-246 NKAKKMG
+246 NMAKKMG
-253 FYVADTAQLCHSVED
+253 FYVADTAQLCCSVEE
-268 VASFINHWDTQR
+268 VESYIKYWDTHR
-280 STLPF
+280 SSLPF

-293 VDRIELQERLGF
+293 VDTIELQEQLGF

-311 WAMAF
+311 WAMAY

-323 LTTLSSVSYQVGRTG
+323 LTILNSVSYQVGRTG
-338 AITPVANLEPV
+338 AITPVANLQPV

-354 TVKRASLHNA
+354 TVKRATLHNA

-382 GGEIIPKVTGV
+382 GGEIIPKVTEV
-393 DRTKRRSD
+393 DRSKRKSD
-401 SSPIQ
+401 SKPIE
-406 FPECCPECHTPLV
+406 FPNYCPECQTSLV
-419 RKVGEA
+419 RKEGEA

-444 HFCSRKAMDIEGIG
+444 HFCSRKAMDVEGIG

-467 EGLIKDVAD
+467 EGLIKDFAD
-476 LYVLS
+476 LYTLS

-486 GIPRLGDV
+486 GIPRLGDL
-494 SIQNLLEGIEKS
+494 SIKNLLEGIEQS
-506 KSQSFQKVLFG
+506 KSQPFQKVLFG

-532 KAFGAIERMQ
+532 KAFDTVERLQ
-542 EATIEELEAIDDV
+542 EATIEELEAVDDV

-562 VYNYLSTEENK
+562 VFSYLRVEDN
-573 RLIHRLRSAG
+573 RNLIHRLKLAG
-583 LHLESTNNKEEQ
+583 LHFESTAITNEQ
-595 SSGILEGKKVVVSG
+595 SGTLACKKIVVSG

-634 SAKTDY
+634 STRTDY
-640 IIAGAQMGPSK
+640 IIAGDQIGPSK
-651 KTKAEQLGV
+651 KAKAEQLGI
-660 PLLSENEFAE
+660 PLISENEFIK

>member
-1 MSEQD
+1 MSEHD

-29 ITDFEFDQKLKELQ
+29 ITDFEFDQRLKELQ

-50 EVFDPNS
+50 ELFDPNS

-68 NFETAA
+68 NFETVA

-80 SLDNSYSLEE
+80 SLDNSYSFEE
-90 LKLWIDRIKKRL
+90 LKMWIERIKKRL
-102 NEDSLELFAP
+102 NEDALELFAP

-131 KAGRLIRALTRG
+131 KGGRLIRALTRG

-167 DYPEEFEIRGEIV
+167 EYPDEFEIRGEIV

-185 FEALNKKRQEAGES
+185 FEALNRKRQESGEP

-214 QDSSIVASRGLQCI
+214 QDSSAVAARGLQCI
-228 VYAMVSEQAV
+228 VYAMVSEQMV
-238 YNSQYEML
+238 YTSQYEML
-246 NKAKKMG
+246 SRAKKMG
-253 FYVADTAQLCHSVED
+253 FYVADTAQLCRSVEE
-268 VASFINHWDTQR
+268 VESYINYWDTHR
-280 STLPF
+280 SSLPF

-293 VDRIELQERLGF
+293 VDTIELQEQLGF

-311 WAMAF
+311 WAMAY

-323 LTTLSSVSYQVGRTG
+323 LTILESVSYQVGRTG
-338 AITPVANLEPV
+338 AITPVANLQPV

-393 DRTKRRSD
+393 ERSKRKSD
-401 SSPIQ
+401 SKPIE
-406 FPECCPECHTPLV
+406 FPNCCPECQTPLV
-419 RKVGEA
+419 RKEGEA

-444 HFCSRKAMDIEGIG
+444 HFCSRKAMDVEGIG
-458 EETVVLLVQ
+458 EETVVLLVL

-476 LYVLS
+476 LYTLS
-481 ADQLT
+481 ADQLA
-486 GIPRLGDV
+486 GIPRLGDL

-506 KSQSFQKVLFG
+506 KTQPFQKVLFG

-532 KAFGAIERMQ
+532 KAFETIERIQ

-562 VYNYLSTEENK
+562 VFSYLRVEGNK
-573 RLIHRLRSAG
+573 NLIHRLKLAG
-583 LHLESTNNKEEQ
+583 LHFESTSNNNKQ
-595 SSGILEGKKVVVSG
+595 DGTLAGKKIVVSG

-634 SAKTDY
+634 SSKTDY
-640 IIAGAQMGPSK
+640 IIAGDQMGPSK
-651 KTKAEQLGV
+651 KSKAEQLGI
-660 PLLSENEFAE
+660 PLLSENEFVE

>member
-1 MSEQD
+1 MSEHD
-6 KIHALRQELHDHNY
+6 KIRALRKELHDHNY
-20 RYYILDNPI
+20 KYYILDNPI

-68 NFETAA
+68 SFETVA

-80 SLDNSYSLEE
+80 SLDNSYSFEE
-90 LKLWIDRIKKRL
+90 LKMWIERIKKRL
-102 NEDSLELFAP
+102 NEDALELFAP

-131 KAGRLIRALTRG
+131 KGGRLIRALTRG

-167 DYPEEFEIRGEIV
+167 EYPDEFEIRGEIV

-185 FEALNKKRQEAGES
+185 FEALNRKRQEAGEP

-214 QDSSIVASRGLQCI
+214 QDSSTVAARGLQCI
-228 VYAMVSEQAV
+228 VYAMVSEQMV
-238 YNSQYEML
+238 YTSQYEML
-246 NKAKKMG
+246 SRAKKMG
-253 FYVADTAQLCHSVED
+253 FYVADTAQLCRSVED
-268 VASFINHWDTQR
+268 VESYINYWDTHR
-280 STLPF
+280 SSLPF

-293 VDRIELQERLGF
+293 VDAIELQEQLGF

-311 WAMAF
+311 WAMAY

-323 LTTLSSVSYQVGRTG
+323 LTILESVSYQVGRTG
-338 AITPVANLEPV
+338 AITPVANLQPV

-393 DRTKRRSD
+393 ERSKRKSD
-401 SSPIQ
+401 SKPIE
-406 FPECCPECHTPLV
+406 FPNCCPECQTPLV
-419 RKVGEA
+419 RKEGEA

-444 HFCSRKAMDIEGIG
+444 HFCSRKAMDVEGIG

-476 LYVLS
+476 LYTLA
-481 ADQLT
+481 ADQLA
-486 GIPRLGDV
+486 GIPRLGDL

-506 KSQSFQKVLFG
+506 KTQPFQKVLFG

-532 KAFGAIERMQ
+532 KAFETIERIQ

-562 VYNYLSTEENK
+562 VFSYLRVEDNK
-573 RLIHRLRSAG
+573 HLIHRLKLAG
-583 LHLESTNNKEEQ
+583 LHFESTSNNNEQ
-595 SSGILEGKKVVVSG
+595 DGALAGKKIVVSG

-634 SAKTDY
+634 SSKTDY
-640 IIAGAQMGPSK
+640 IIAGDQMGPSK
-651 KTKAEQLGV
+651 KSKAEQLGI
-660 PLLSENEFAE
+660 PLLSENEFIE

>member
-1 MSEQD
+1 MSEHD
-6 KIHALRQELHDHNY
+6 KIRALRKELHDHNY
-20 RYYILDNPI
+20 KYYILDNPI

-68 NFETAA
+68 SFETVA

-80 SLDNSYSLEE
+80 SLDNSYSFEE
-90 LKLWIDRIKKRL
+90 LKMWIERIKKRL
-102 NEDSLELFAP
+102 NEDALELFAP

-131 KAGRLIRALTRG
+131 KGGRLIRALTRG

-167 DYPEEFEIRGEIV
+167 EYPDEFEIRGEIV

-185 FEALNKKRQEAGES
+185 FEALNRKRQEAGEP

-214 QDSSIVASRGLQCI
+214 QDSSTVAARGLQCI
-228 VYAMVSEQAV
+228 VYAMVSEQMV
-238 YNSQYEML
+238 YTSQYEML
-246 NKAKKMG
+246 SRAKKMG
-253 FYVADTAQLCHSVED
+253 FYVADTAQLCRSVED
-268 VASFINHWDTQR
+268 VESYINYWDTHR
-280 STLPF
+280 SSLPF

-293 VDRIELQERLGF
+293 VDAIELQEQLGF

-311 WAMAF
+311 WAMAY

-323 LTTLSSVSYQVGRTG
+323 LTILESVSYQVGRTG
-338 AITPVANLEPV
+338 AITPVANLQPV

-354 TVKRASLHNA
+354 TVKRASLYNA

-393 DRTKRRSD
+393 ERSKRKSD
-401 SSPIQ
+401 SKPIE
-406 FPECCPECHTPLV
+406 FPNCCPECQTPLV
-419 RKVGEA
+419 RKEGEA

-444 HFCSRKAMDIEGIG
+444 HFCSRKAMDVEGIG

-476 LYVLS
+476 LYTLA
-481 ADQLT
+481 ADQLA
-486 GIPRLGDV
+486 GIPRLGEL

-506 KSQSFQKVLFG
+506 KTQPFQKVLFG

-532 KAFGAIERMQ
+532 KAFETIERIQ

-562 VYNYLSTEENK
+562 VFSYLRVEDNK
-573 RLIHRLRSAG
+573 HLIHRLKLAG
-583 LHLESTNNKEEQ
+583 LHFESTSNNNEQ
-595 SSGILEGKKVVVSG
+595 DGALAGKKIVVSG

-634 SAKTDY
+634 SSKTDY
-640 IIAGAQMGPSK
+640 IIAGDQMGPSK
-651 KTKAEQLGV
+651 KSKAEQLGI
-660 PLLSENEFAE
+660 PLLSENEFIE

>member
-1 MSEQD
+1 MSEHD
-6 KIHALRQELHDHNY
+6 KIRALRKELHDHNY
-20 RYYILDNPI
+20 KYYILDNPI
-29 ITDFEFDQKLKELQ
+29 MTDFEFDQKLKELQ

-68 NFETAA
+68 SFETVA

-80 SLDNSYSLEE
+80 SLDNSYSFEE
-90 LKLWIDRIKKRL
+90 LKMWIERIKKRL
-102 NEDSLELFAP
+102 NEDALELFAP

-131 KAGRLIRALTRG
+131 KGGRLIRALTRG

-167 DYPEEFEIRGEIV
+167 EYPDEFEIRGEIV

-185 FEALNKKRQEAGES
+185 FEALNRKRQEAGEP

-214 QDSSIVASRGLQCI
+214 QDSSAVAARGLQCI
-228 VYAMVSEQAV
+228 VYAMVSEQMV
-238 YNSQYEML
+238 YTSQYEML
-246 NKAKKMG
+246 SRAKKMG
-253 FYVADTAQLCHSVED
+253 FYVADTAQLCRSVEE
-268 VASFINHWDTQR
+268 VESYINYWDTHR
-280 STLPF
+280 SSLPF

-293 VDRIELQERLGF
+293 VDAIELQEQLGF

-311 WAMAF
+311 WAMAY

-323 LTTLSSVSYQVGRTG
+323 LTILESVSYQVGRTG
-338 AITPVANLEPV
+338 AITPVANLQPV

-393 DRTKRRSD
+393 ERSKRKSD
-401 SSPIQ
+401 SKPIE
-406 FPECCPECHTPLV
+406 FPNYCPECQTPLV
-419 RKVGEA
+419 RKEGEA

-444 HFCSRKAMDIEGIG
+444 HFCSRKAMDVEGIG

-476 LYVLS
+476 LYTLA
-481 ADQLT
+481 ADQLA
-486 GIPRLGDV
+486 GIPRLGDL

-506 KSQSFQKVLFG
+506 KTQPFQKVLFG

-532 KAFGAIERMQ
+532 KAFETIERLQ

-562 VYNYLSTEENK
+562 VFSYLRVEDNK
-573 RLIHRLRSAG
+573 HLIHRLKLAG
-583 LHLESTNNKEEQ
+583 LHFESTSNNNEQ
-595 SSGILEGKKVVVSG
+595 DGALAGKKIVVSG

-634 SAKTDY
+634 SSKTDY
-640 IIAGAQMGPSK
+640 IIAGDQMGPSK
-651 KTKAEQLGV
+651 KSKAEQLGI
-660 PLLSENEFAE
+660 PLLSENEFIE

>member
-1 MSEQD
+1 MSEHD
-6 KIHALRQELHDHNY
+6 KIRALRKELHDHNY
-20 RYYILDNPI
+20 KYYILDNPI

-68 NFETAA
+68 SFETVA

-80 SLDNSYSLEE
+80 SLDNSYSFEE
-90 LKLWIDRIKKRL
+90 LKMWIERIKKRL
-102 NEDSLELFAP
+102 NEDALELFAP
-112 ELNFNCELKYDGAS
+112 QLNFNCELKYDGAS

-131 KAGRLIRALTRG
+131 KGGRLIRALTRG

-167 DYPEEFEIRGEIV
+167 EYPDEFEIRGEIV

-185 FEALNKKRQEAGES
+185 FEALNRKRQEAGEP

-214 QDSSIVASRGLQCI
+214 QDSSTVAARGLQCI
-228 VYAMVSEQAV
+228 VYAMVSEQMV
-238 YNSQYEML
+238 YTSQYEML
-246 NKAKKMG
+246 SRAKKMG
-253 FYVADTAQLCHSVED
+253 FYVADTAQLCRSVED
-268 VASFINHWDTQR
+268 VESYINYWDTHR
-280 STLPF
+280 SSLPF

-293 VDRIELQERLGF
+293 VDAIELQEQLGF

-311 WAMAF
+311 WAMAY

-323 LTTLSSVSYQVGRTG
+323 LTILESVSYQVGRTG
-338 AITPVANLEPV
+338 AITPVANLQPV

-393 DRTKRRSD
+393 KRSKRKSD
-401 SSPIQ
+401 SKPIE
-406 FPECCPECHTPLV
+406 FPNYCPECQTPLV
-419 RKVGEA
+419 RKEGEA

-444 HFCSRKAMDIEGIG
+444 HFCSRKAMDVEGIG

-476 LYVLS
+476 LYTLA
-481 ADQLT
+481 ADQLA
-486 GIPRLGDV
+486 GIPRLGDL

-506 KSQSFQKVLFG
+506 KTQPFQKVLFG

-532 KAFGAIERMQ
+532 KAFETIERLQ
-542 EATIEELEAIDDV
+542 EATMEELEAIDDV

-562 VYNYLSTEENK
+562 VFSYLRVEDNK
-573 RLIHRLRSAG
+573 HLIHRLKLAG
-583 LHLESTNNKEEQ
+583 LHFESTSNNNEQ
-595 SSGILEGKKVVVSG
+595 DGALAGKKIVVSG

-634 SAKTDY
+634 SSKTDY
-640 IIAGAQMGPSK
+640 IIAGDQMGPSK
-651 KTKAEQLGV
+651 KSKAEQLGI
-660 PLLSENEFAE
+660 PLLSENEFIE